1 MSAAAVSASRDVRV
15 ISLIGVA
22 HGASHFYQ
30 LAFATMLL
38 IVRQEAGL
46 SFTEVGLLT
55 GIFYGVSGVTQTMAG
70 FAVDRFGARPILAG
84 GLFTVGIALALISVA
99 HSFVGFAAIA
109 VIAGAGNSVFHP
121 ADFALLNA
129 SVNPGRLGRAYSIH
143 GVGGSLGWAA
153 APVMFFLDSMFGWV
167 GAAMIGAIPGVL
179 LSVLVLTHREQ
190 LVDHRV
196 KDRAATHHHAGKPM
210 IALFMQPAILLCM
223 VYFALI
229 AANTVGIQQFAVPAW
244 ASMFG
249 VSENYA
255 ALCLIVF
262 IVGSASGVL
271 VGGLFADRVRR
282 HDRVA
287 IWGLLIAGALTVPIA
302 TQAVPPALLLPLLA
316 LAGAA
321 GGVTGPSRDMIVR
334 GATPPGASGKV
345 FGFVYSGL
353 DVGSFSAPPVF
364 GFLMG
369 AGMPAMIFWIAVGL
383 YVINACLVMAIR
395 QNTAVRAAPL
405 PTAAE

>member
-1 MSAAAVSASRDVRV
+1 MAPARNSANAGVADRLSSAAMSAVAVPASRDVRV
-15 ISLIGVA
+15 ISLIGAA
-22 HGASHFYQ
+22 HGASHYYQ

-46 SFTEVGLLT
+46 SFTEIGLLT

-84 GLFTVGIALALISVA
+84 GLFTIGVALALISVA

-167 GAAMIGAIPGVL
+167 GAAMIGAIPGVV
-179 LSVLVLTHREQ
+179 LSVLVLAHRDQ

-196 KDRAATHHHAGKPM
+196 KDRAAGHPQQDGKAM
-210 IALFMQPAILLCM
+210 LALFTQPAILLCL

-229 AANTVGIQQFAVPAW
+229 AANTVGIQ
-244 ASMFG
+244 
-249 VSENYA
+249 
-255 ALCLIVF
+255 
-262 IVGSASGVL
+262 
-271 VGGLFADRVRR
+271 
-282 HDRVA
+282 
-287 IWGLLIAGALTVPIA
+287 
-302 TQAVPPALLLPLLA
+302 
-316 LAGAA
+316 
-321 GGVTGPSRDMIVR
+321 
-334 GATPPGASGKV
+334 
-345 FGFVYSGL
+345 
-353 DVGSFSAPPVF
+353 
-364 GFLMG
+364 
-369 AGMPAMIFWIAVGL
+369 
-383 YVINACLVMAIR
+383 
-395 QNTAVRAAPL
+395 
-405 PTAAE
+405 

>member
-1 MSAAAVSASRDVRV
+1 MSVATVPASRDVRV
-15 ISLIGVA
+15 ISLIGAA
-22 HGASHFYQ
+22 HGVSHYHQ

-46 SFTEVGLLT
+46 TFTDVGLLA
-55 GIFYGVSGVTQTMAG
+55 GIFYGVSGISQTAAG

-84 GLFTVGIALALISVA
+84 GLFTIGVALALTSAA
-99 HSFVGFAAIA
+99 HSFAAFAAIA
-109 VIAGAGNSVFHP
+109 VVAGLGNSVFHP

-129 SVNPGRLGRAYSIH
+129 SVNPNRLGRAYSIH

-153 APVMFFLDSMFGWV
+153 APVIYFLDSMFGWV
-167 GAAMIGAIPGVL
+167 GSAMIGALPGLV
-179 LSVLVLTHREQ
+179 LSVLVWAHRTE

-196 KDRAATHHHAGKPM
+196 KDRAAAQHHGAKPLV
-210 IALFMQPAILLCM
+210 ALFTHPAILLCM

-244 ASMFG
+244 VSMFG
-249 VSENYA
+249 ISENYA

-262 IVGSASGVL
+262 IVGSAGGVL

-302 TQAVPPALLLPLLA
+302 TQAVPPELLLPLLA

-334 GATPPGASGKV
+334 SATPPGASGKV

-369 AGMPAMIFWIAVGL
+369 TGHPATIFWIAVGL
-383 YVINACLVMAIR
+383 YVINAVLVMAIR
-395 QNTAVRAAPL
+395 QNTVPTVVTG
-405 PTAAE
+405 TAAAE